1 MSTRCTSVQDDACTV
16 ILSQFLNI
24 CRILERESRYFSTL
38 KQFHMALKY
47 IQTSLQ
53 DIRNKLA
60 KSTGEVYHASHTAVV
75 QLIQDHVA
83 AWKRERS
90 TLRERLVLVYRT
102 RIEMSEQLTKERE
115 DSATMATKLK
125 IQLKEVE
132 EKCTSE

>member
-1 MSTRCTSVQDDACTV
+1 MCGYKMCIHCDFKP
-16 ILSQFLNI
+16 ILNI

-38 KQFHMALKY
+38 KQFHMTVKY

-60 KSTGEVYHASHTAVV
+60 ESTSEVYHSDRTSVV

-83 AWKRERS
+83 AWKRERT
-90 TLRERLVLVYRT
+90 TLRERLVVVDRT
-102 RIEMSEQLTKERE
+102 RIEMGEQLTRERE

-125 IQLKEVE
+125 AWLKEVE

>member
-1 MSTRCTSVQDDACTV
+1 MCGYKMCIHCDFKS
-16 ILSQFLNI
+16 ILNI
-24 CRILERESRYFSTL
+24 CRILDRESQYFSTL
-38 KQFHMALKY
+38 KQFHMTVKY

-60 KSTGEVYHASHTAVV
+60 ESTGEVYHSVRTSVV

-83 AWKRERS
+83 AWKRERT
-90 TLRERLVLVYRT
+90 TLRERLVVVDRT
-102 RIEMSEQLTKERE
+102 RIEMSEQLTRERG

-125 IQLKEVE
+125 IRLKEVE